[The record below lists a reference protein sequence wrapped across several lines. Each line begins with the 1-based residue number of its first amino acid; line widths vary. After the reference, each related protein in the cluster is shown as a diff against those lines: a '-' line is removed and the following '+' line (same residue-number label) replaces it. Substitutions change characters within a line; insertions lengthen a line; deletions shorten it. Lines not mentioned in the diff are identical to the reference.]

1 MQQFQ
6 LQIKLIIQNM
16 KNETLVALIVVHISV
31 DYN

>member
-6 LQIKLIIQNM
+6 HQIKLIIQNM
-16 KNETLVALIVVHISV
+16 KNQALVALIVAHISV